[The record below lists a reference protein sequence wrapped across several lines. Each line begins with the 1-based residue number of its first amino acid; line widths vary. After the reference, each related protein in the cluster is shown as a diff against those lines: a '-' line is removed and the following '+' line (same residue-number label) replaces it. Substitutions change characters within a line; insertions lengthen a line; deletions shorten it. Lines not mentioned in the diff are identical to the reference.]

1 MFLAVLHDSGIVGLT
16 LWLAFLAVIYRGL
29 FLVIRGVYPR
39 PIQMLAIGMA
49 AVLTSLLVSAQATT
63 ACIYSS
69 FGRSWAFAAA
79 VPLIARTSEG
89 GYPATIDGAQASFGY
104 ASKSPSLAPPP
115 RVPGV
120 SSLRE

>member
-29 FLVIRGVYPR
+29 FLAIRGVYPR

-63 ACIYSS
+63 SMYLLF
-69 FGRSWAFAAA
+69 FGRSWGLQ
-79 VPLIARTSEG
+79 PLCPSLPEPVRAGILRLLTAHRQALDMRLSLPRSRYLLV
-89 GYPATIDGAQASFGY
+89 YPA
-104 ASKSPSLAPPP
+104 L
-115 RVPGV
+115 V
-120 SSLRE
+120 L